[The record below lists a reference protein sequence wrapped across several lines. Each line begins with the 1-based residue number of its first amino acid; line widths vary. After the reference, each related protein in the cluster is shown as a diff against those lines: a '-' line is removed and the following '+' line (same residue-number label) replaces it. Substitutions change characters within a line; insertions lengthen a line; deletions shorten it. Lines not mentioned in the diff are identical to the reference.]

1 MAALAWPSMIWTAF
15 TCAPAAIARLAAVCR
30 SSCGTRPGT
39 LLAVAAQSKLRS
51 RNPWTRSTSPH
62 CEVNRRSSG
71 DLPAMRTATARG
83 SGTACACGADGGSS
97 TPAAGFDGSRR
108 PYGLTEHGRENVVGL
123 PGCGGG
129 HLSRHRAD
137 LPGAFQ
143 AQRARPG
150 TQGQRRDGRCLHLH
164 DLRLARRRARALP
177 ADVLAGMLGRQS
189 SRPKPHCRTPRRV
202 CWPRRLSC
210 HACKK
215 ICPPTHWNGSIQQC
229 PRLTGGTAAMART
242 VCAGASVE
250 SAGTAF
256 STTVPW

>member
-108 PYGLTEHGRENVVGL
+108 PCGLTEHGRENVVGL

-129 HLSRHRAD
+129 HLSAIALTYRVH
-137 LPGAFQ
+137 F
-143 AQRARPG
+143 
-150 TQGQRRDGRCLHLH
+150 RRS
-164 DLRLARRRARALP
+164 
-177 ADVLAGMLGRQS
+177 VLALV
-189 SRPKPHCRTPRRV
+189 PKGNAEMV
-202 CWPRRLSC
+202 AAS
-210 HACKK
+210 
-215 ICPPTHWNGSIQQC
+215 ICMIF
-229 PRLTGGTAAMART
+229 A
-242 VCAGASVE
+242 
-250 SAGTAF
+250 
-256 STTVPW
+256 